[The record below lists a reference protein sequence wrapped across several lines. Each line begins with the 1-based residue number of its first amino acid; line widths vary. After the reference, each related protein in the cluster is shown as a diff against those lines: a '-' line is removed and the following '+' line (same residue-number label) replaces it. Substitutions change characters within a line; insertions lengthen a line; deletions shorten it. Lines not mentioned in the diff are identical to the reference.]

1 MTKPMS
7 RQHRLIENRQQ
18 SAQCEQEGLDNLA
31 YVVYGLLLGLLLIGS
46 ITTHA
51 FVSAK
56 VAHGADEMPPLM
68 IEYYIPQVSR

>member
-1 MTKPMS
+1 MS
-7 RQHRLIENRQQ
+7 YYRLIENRQQ
-18 SAQCEQEGLDNLA
+18 STQCERELIDNLA

-56 VAHGADEMPPLM
+56 VAHGADEMPPLR
-68 IEYYIPQVSR
+68 IEYYIPHVSK